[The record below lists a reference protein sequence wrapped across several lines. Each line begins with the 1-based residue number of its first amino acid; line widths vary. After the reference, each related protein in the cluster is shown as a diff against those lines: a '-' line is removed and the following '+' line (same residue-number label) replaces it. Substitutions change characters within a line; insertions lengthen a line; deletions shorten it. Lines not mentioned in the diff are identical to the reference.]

1 MRMHAAVMCPLVAVA
16 AAAAM
21 PAWAQT
27 IPTTSIAV
35 VGTPVLYVDTGS
47 DRSIDRPVAWVVFRT
62 NRRLHEPRQTIA
74 SVAGTSGRSYA
85 AREAVRCIRSTVVGT
100 GKNRFEAGTAY
111 TVRIAVRATAHSR
124 DRRVILT
131 RSLKARGHTYPQGK
145 RRPPRC

>member
-1 MRMHAAVMCPLVAVA
+1 MRTLTAALCALAVAVVV
-16 AAAAM
+16 M
-21 PAWAQT
+21 PASAQMT
-27 IPTTSIAV
+27 PPASIAV

-47 DRSIDRPVAWVVFRT
+47 DRSIDRPVAWVLFRT
-62 NRRLHEPRQTIA
+62 NRKLHEPRQTIA

-85 AREAVRCIRSTVVGT
+85 AREAARCIRSTVVGT
-100 GKNRFEAGTAY
+100 GMNRFKAGVTY
-111 TVRIAVRATAHSR
+111 TVRIAVRATAHSS